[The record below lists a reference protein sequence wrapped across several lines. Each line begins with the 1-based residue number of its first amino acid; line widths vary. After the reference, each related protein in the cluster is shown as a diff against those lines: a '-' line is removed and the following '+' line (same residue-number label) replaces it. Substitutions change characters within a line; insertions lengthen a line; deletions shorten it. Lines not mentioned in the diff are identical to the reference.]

1 MPASRGNVATRLR
14 ARAPVFAA
22 FFARPTDELDVATLL
37 AFAGVATTYA
47 LYGAG
52 GGHGFETWALT
63 VLSAGQVAVFAWAL
77 AALLR
82 LVTRRVLDS
91 VAYPVAA
98 SLIAVALAVDR
109 VYYGFFRQHVSLAV
123 FAEALD
129 ALRTKAIPFDG
140 RAAAACLLSVVA
152 LSAVLVVLLKA
163 LSFIPRPTAATAFA
177 RRAAVPVLLA
187 IGTASSLR
195 ECVLDPQSEAL
206 LPLRRAIPWDGAST
220 FPTESPAAGK
230 ERAAALFGD
239 ARPFDQMRRSRE
251 RLLAS
256 PLHAATR
263 PDILFVHVESLRFD
277 MLRDEVSP
285 RLSAFA
291 KECLTTPFHYTT
303 GTNTGTGA
311 FGLLTG
317 LTSPYYP
324 LSRAAHA
331 QPIPVELLRRLGYG
345 VSVFF
350 ISNFG
355 TYDGLY
361 DLFFGGLADFTY
373 QGPDKPVYDADAK
386 MVDAYIAQLRAAGA
400 DAPRFDYLILDS
412 SHYDYSY
419 PPDLEI
425 FKPSMSLDLGPLDG
439 MIVEKGV
446 NDRLKWRAPYVRNR
460 YQNSVHW
467 ADSLVGRIID
477 ALRESRR
484 LEHTIV
490 VITGDHGEEFWEHGS
505 FGHGFFTLANEQSRV
520 PLLMHLPGGGSTRYR
535 YSSHADVFP
544 TIFDAM
550 GLEPGDVPFMNG
562 KSLLR
567 YDALLDDAV
576 VGFGVARN
584 WSDVRLAVVGDG
596 LKVYWRNVAPF
607 DVSEVVS
614 DGDDPLPVPPPR
626 ERVDDLVFRAVAQK
640 ELR

>member
-1 MPASRGNVATRLR
+1 MPASRGSLATRVR
-14 ARAPVFAA
+14 ARAPAFAA
-22 FFARPTDELDVATLL
+22 FFARPTDALDIATLL
-37 AFAGVATTYA
+37 AFVGGATTYA

-52 GGHGFETWALT
+52 GERTLETWALT
-63 VLSAGQVAVFAWAL
+63 VLSAAQIALFTGAL
-77 AALLR
+77 AVLLR
-82 LVTRRVLDS
+82 FVTRGVLDGA
-91 VAYPVAA
+91 AYPVAA
-98 SLIAVALAVDR
+98 SFTAVALAVDR
-109 VYYGFFRQHVSLAV
+109 IYFGFFRQHVTLAV
-123 FAEALD
+123 CAEAFD
-129 ALRTKAIPFDG
+129 ALRTKAIPFDW
-140 RAAAACLLSVVA
+140 RATAACSLSVVV
-152 LSAVLVVLLKA
+152 LSAVLSALLKS
-163 LSFIPRPTAATAFA
+163 LSFIPRPRAATAFA
-177 RRAAVPVLLA
+177 QHAMVPVLLF

-195 ECVLDPQSEAL
+195 ECTLDPPSGAL
-206 LPLRRAIPWDGAST
+206 LPVRRTIPWDGAST
-220 FPTESPAAGK
+220 FPDESPSAGK
-230 ERAAALFGD
+230 DRAAALFGD
-239 ARPFDQMRRSRE
+239 TRPFDQTRRSRAK
-251 RLLAS
+251 LLAS
-256 PLHAATR
+256 PVHASTR

-277 MLRDEVSP
+277 MLREEVAP

-324 LSRAAHA
+324 LSRAARA
-331 QPIPVELLRRLGYG
+331 QPIPLEVLRRLGYG

-350 ISNFG
+350 INNFG

-361 DLFFGGLADFTY
+361 ELFFGGISDFTY

-386 MVDAYIAQLRAAGA
+386 MVDAYIERLGSTRV

-412 SHYDYSY
+412 PHYDYSY

-425 FKPSMSLDLGPLDG
+425 FKPSMSLDLGPVDG
-439 MIVEKGV
+439 MIVEQGI
-446 NDRLKWRAPYVRNR
+446 NDRLKWRAPFVRNR

-467 ADSLVGRIID
+467 ADTLVGKIID
-477 ALRESRR
+477 ALRVSHR
-484 LEHTIV
+484 LDRTIV

-520 PLLMHLPGGGSTRYR
+520 PFMMHLPSGGSTRYR

-550 GLEPGDVPFMNG
+550 ELQPGEGPFMNG

-584 WSDVRLAVVGDG
+584 WSDVRYAVVGDG

-607 DVSEVVS
+607 NVSEVVS
-614 DGDDPLPVPPPR
+614 DDDEPIPAPSP
-626 ERVDDLVFRAVAQK
+626 ERVDDLVFRAVSQK